1 MAMAMDK
8 VRDPAILRQKRRRQ
22 LALAA
27 AGVVALLAVTA
38 AIYSLEPA
46 ALPVEREKV
55 WTDTVERGE
64 MVRQVRGP
72 GTLVPQEVR
81 WVPAR
86 TEGRVEWRAQ
96 PGIEVAADTVLLELT
111 NPELQQEVESAD
123 LELRSARAEY
133 DNLRAQLASS
143 LLEREAQLAAVAADL
158 EAARLE
164 ADANAE
170 LAAGGL
176 IPDITLKRSLLQTR
190 QLEEQVAI
198 ERQRLAKAR
207 EAVEAQLAARRAQVA
222 QAEAVW
228 RLRRSQVGSLEV
240 RAGIAG
246 VLQEVPVEV
255 GQRVAPG
262 TILARVARPD
272 SLKAEL
278 QIPETQAKDVTVGQM
293 AAIDTRNGVVRGRVV
308 RIDPAVRNGYVTVD
322 VAMEGPLPKGARPDL
337 SVDGTIQIERL
348 DDVLHVGRPAYG
360 ESGATIQLFKVVGDG
375 DEAVRVDVALG
386 RASVNTIEVVSG
398 LEEGDVVILSDPSAW
413 DGHDRLK
420 LK

>member
-1 MAMAMDK
+1 
-8 VRDPAILRQKRRRQ
+8 
-22 LALAA
+22 
-27 AGVVALLAVTA
+27 
-38 AIYSLEPA
+38 
-46 ALPVEREKV
+46 
-55 WTDTVERGE
+55 